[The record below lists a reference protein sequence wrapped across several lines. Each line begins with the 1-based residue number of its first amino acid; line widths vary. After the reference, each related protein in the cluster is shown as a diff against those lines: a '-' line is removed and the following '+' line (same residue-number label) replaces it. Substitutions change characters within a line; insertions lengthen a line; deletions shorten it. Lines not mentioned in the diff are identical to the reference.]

1 MVNLSTFIKARIRH
15 KSPVLLLWILGLM
28 MVNKAEAQIL
38 CRAVSNTASTGGA
51 LCFGMSVNTA
61 GNAYD
66 DDPGLT
72 SYAGINNALG
82 LACYAEATFDFG
94 QTIFSG
100 DTAIIYL
107 GTGSGLLDLS
117 LLSNVS
123 LQAKN
128 NGLNVGAAVALNSSL
143 ITVTA
148 LPGNT
153 IASVKFPIPG
163 SSNQLQVKVGGLV
176 SLLVNL
182 RLYDIR
188 LKFKPPSISGGNT
201 QAICSGQATT
211 FIAVPAAGTTLNWYS
226 SPTSSVSLYSGTSFT
241 TSALTTATTYY
252 IGVSRISSCESV
264 ERIPVTVNINPLPTV
279 TATTPIYVCHGL
291 PSFPL
296 EYSNPANNP
305 VTYSITWGNDATLA
319 GFSPVAYT
327 TLTGTPLLISKPI
340 AAPITTY
347 QGNFMVKNSN
357 NCVSTY
363 PFSLIVQSPP
373 DPHATTTFQ

>member
-1 MVNLSTFIKARIRH
+1 MVNLYTNIKAKRKVKI
-15 KSPVLLLWILGLM
+15 PFLLLCVLGLM
-28 MVNKAEAQIL
+28 LGNRVEAQTL
-38 CRAVSNTASTGGA
+38 CRAVSNTSSTGGVCLGA
-51 LCFGMSVNTA
+51 AVNNLP
-61 GNAYD
+61 NAYD

-82 LACYAEATFDFG
+82 VGCYAEATFEFG

-107 GTGSGLLDLS
+107 GIGSGLLDLS
-117 LLSNVS
+117 LFSNAT

-128 NGLNVGAAVALNSSL
+128 SGSNVGSSVPLNSSL

-153 IASVKFPIPG
+153 IALIKFPIPG
-163 SSNQLQVKVGGLV
+163 NSNQLQVKAGGLI

-188 LKFKPPSISGGNT
+188 LKFNPPTISGGNIQT
-201 QAICSGQATT
+201 VCSGQATT
-211 FIAVPAAGTTLNWYS
+211 LIASPASGTTLNWYS
-226 SPTSSVSLYSGTSFT
+226 SSSSSVSLYTGTSFT
-241 TSALTTATTYY
+241 TPVLTAATTYY
-252 IGVSRISSCESV
+252 TGISRTSTCESI
-264 ERIPVTVNINPLPTV
+264 ERTPVTVNINPLPTV
-279 TATTPIYVCHGL
+279 TTTTPIYVCHGL
-291 PSFPL
+291 SVFPL
-296 EYSNPANNP
+296 TYGSPVNNP
-305 VTYSITWGNDATLA
+305 NMYSITWSNGATLA

-327 TLTGTPLLISKPI
+327 TLTSTPLNIPKPI
-340 AAPITTY
+340 AAPVATY
-347 QGNFMVKNSN
+347 QGSFLIRNSN

-363 PFSLIVQSPP
+363 PFSLIVQDPP